1 MVTQFLLLHI
11 FVNIITDDDRF
22 NDMQSDPRNEFSM
35 NEMETAIA
43 NSIVSASSVSS
54 IYSSSSTSTLS
65 DSCSSS
71 DPYIPPS
78 SSSIPFSPPS
88 TMPALNKASVSP
100 VEVLVNEA
108 ENDGDDDDDDDDDEG
123 RALEEER
130 EIDGNEPQPI
140 IDMKVG
146 LMTIITSE
154 KLKGPIVINGVQQ
167 MFSYDSAPCPDGRG
181 VKTSMFHSTFSL
193 RVPLLYWYRCY
204 GGMCTKFSAVVGNCM
219 TECGNFLVCLLET
232 RCPKP
237 RYDAV
242 IFLAETKQC
251 CIAKDWQWMKRY
263 KIAPGAELTV
273 DMTEVQKYVILYLFT
288 LYCNIYVCLFV
299 VHLTI

>member
-1 MVTQFLLLHI
+1 MVTQLLLLHI
-11 FVNIITDDDRF
+11 FVNIITAEDIF
-22 NDMQSDPRNEFSM
+22 NTLQSDPRNDFSM

-54 IYSSSSTSTLS
+54 NNSSTSTLS

-71 DPYIPPS
+71 DPIPIFSP
-78 SSSIPFSPPS
+78 PFSPPS

-100 VEVLVNEA
+100 VVVNEV
-108 ENDGDDDDDDDDDEG
+108 EDDDDDDDDEG
-123 RALEEER
+123 GALEEEK
-130 EIDGNEPQPI
+130 EIDGDEPQSI

-154 KLKGPIVINGVQQ
+154 IMKGPIVVNGVPQ

-204 GGMCTKFSAVVGNCM
+204 GGMCTKHNAFVANCM

-251 CIAKDWQWMKRY
+251 YISKNWEWKERY
-263 KIAPGAELTV
+263 KIDPSAELTV
-273 DMTEVQKYVILYLFT
+273 DMTEVQKYVILYLFM
-288 LYCNIYVCLFV
+288 LYCNIYICVYL
-299 VHLTI
+299 